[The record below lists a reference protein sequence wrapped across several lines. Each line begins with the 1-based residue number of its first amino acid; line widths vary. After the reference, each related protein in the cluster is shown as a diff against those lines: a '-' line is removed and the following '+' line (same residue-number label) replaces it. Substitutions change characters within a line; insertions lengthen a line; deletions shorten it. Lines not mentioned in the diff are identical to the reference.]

1 MFKDNQ
7 MTKTVDNTNFYMK
20 FDKSTGYTEIY
31 GKSIKDNPIIAPAPT
46 HLDIEICGECDGCQ
60 LGICGIKK
68 KYSVL
73 SPCYKD
79 NISFDNTKYM
89 SFDKFK
95 QIFQYFDKRYLTQ
108 IAFGTDARLVT
119 NPDIWKIL
127 KYTRNQGIIPN
138 LTCASVNQE
147 DCDKLV
153 DLCGAVAVS
162 RYQNK
167 NYCYDTIQ
175 NLSNSILNKSVLLYG
190 RYENPY
196 KLYNLDREYIKIKDY
211 IKLVSNPK
219 EFINKF
225 FAINMHILV
234 CEENYENILETIED
248 IKTDKRLEYLNAIV
262 LLTLKTIGRG
272 VYFTPL
278 SKEKYKKIIQKLV
291 DNNIKFGSDSCGCS
305 QFYDVLKEINPQ
317 MAENNKD
324 NIERCESTRY
334 SFYIDYTG
342 KGYPCSF
349 CPGKNHWKKGIKLN
363 YDFWNHK
370 RVQKFREININCKQ
384 DCPAYGNLFTEEK

>member
-1 MFKDNQ
+1 MFKDYQ
-7 MTKTVDNTNFYMK
+7 KIKIVDTTNFHMK

-46 HLDIEICGECDGCQ
+46 HLDIEICGECDGYK
-60 LGICGIKK
+60 LGICGIKNK
-68 KYSVL
+68 NNII
-73 SPCYKD
+73 SPCYKS
-79 NISFDNTKYM
+79 NIMENNIKYM
-89 SFDKFK
+89 SFDNFK

-108 IAFGTDARLVT
+108 IAFGTDARLT
-119 NPDIWKIL
+119 NNPDIWKIL
-127 KYTRNQGIIPN
+127 EYTRNQGIIPN
-138 LTCASVNQE
+138 LTCAFVNQE

-153 DLCGAVAVS
+153 NLCGAVAVS

-175 NLSNSILNKSVLLYG
+175 NLSNSILNNFIILQGEEKYLYK
-190 RYENPY
+190 EH
-196 KLYNLDREYIKIKDY
+196 IKIKNY
-211 IKLVSNPK
+211 IKLLSNPK

-248 IKTDKRLEYLNAIV
+248 IKTDKRLKYLNAIV

-278 SKEKYKKIIQKLV
+278 SKEKYKKIIQKLI
-291 DNNIKFGSDSCGCS
+291 DNNIKFGSDSCGCN
-305 QFYDVLKEINPQ
+305 QFYNILKEINPQ
-317 MAENNKD
+317 MAKNNKD
-324 NIERCESTRY
+324 NIERCESTKY

-363 YDFWNHK
+363 YNFWNHK
-370 RVQKFREININCKQ
+370 RIQKFRKININCKQ
-384 DCPAYGNLFTEEK
+384 DCPAYGNLFMEEK

>member
-108 IAFGTDARLVT
+108 IPFGTDARLVT

-138 LTCASVNQE
+138 LT
-147 DCDKLV
+147 
-153 DLCGAVAVS
+153 
-162 RYQNK
+162 
-167 NYCYDTIQ
+167 
-175 NLSNSILNKSVLLYG
+175 
-190 RYENPY
+190 
-196 KLYNLDREYIKIKDY
+196 
-211 IKLVSNPK
+211 
-219 EFINKF
+219 
-225 FAINMHILV
+225 
-234 CEENYENILETIED
+234 
-248 IKTDKRLEYLNAIV
+248 
-262 LLTLKTIGRG
+262 
-272 VYFTPL
+272 
-278 SKEKYKKIIQKLV
+278 
-291 DNNIKFGSDSCGCS
+291 
-305 QFYDVLKEINPQ
+305 
-317 MAENNKD
+317 
-324 NIERCESTRY
+324 
-334 SFYIDYTG
+334 
-342 KGYPCSF
+342 
-349 CPGKNHWKKGIKLN
+349 
-363 YDFWNHK
+363 
-370 RVQKFREININCKQ
+370 
-384 DCPAYGNLFTEEK
+384 